1 LLAAGLNH
9 YNTSGF
15 LQVLLTPDQDLSAFH
30 MKAMSGL
37 LGVCNRDLHPEA
49 LQYLEAALREDIQH
63 LWMQLVTILLRNLW
77 TYKGKV

>member
-1 LLAAGLNH
+1 
-9 YNTSGF
+9 
-15 LQVLLTPDQDLSAFH
+15 